1 MIKLQN
7 LTKRFESR
15 QSQAVVDDLTMDI
28 GEGELCVL
36 LGPSGCGKTTTL
48 KMINRLVQ
56 PTSGKILIGGE
67 DTASF
72 DVVELRRRIG
82 YVIQQVG
89 LFPNMTVEGNIA
101 LVPQMLGWDKVRTRR
116 RVEELLELVALD
128 PAVFMRCYPRDLSG
142 GQQQRVGV
150 ARALAADPPVMLMDE
165 PFGAI
170 DPINRTA
177 IQDEFRKIQRR
188 LNKTVVFVSHDI
200 DEAVK
205 MADKIAIFRDGKLEQ
220 YGPPEE
226 LLARPASAFIANFVG
241 SDRAL
246 KRLRLLSASDAL
258 MSSRAVARVGET
270 HRTVRT
276 ALGSHPGGE
285 VVVVD
290 AGGTPC
296 GYLSAACLDAAG
308 VNADGRLD
316 ASLAMPL
323 PATARAGDDLRSV
336 VSAMLAHGVSWFAV
350 LDDAGRFAGYVSYA
364 AIAALARAGDPNAC
378 AQAGLSVFTDNAP
391 GFVPLA
397 GQEDPSV
404 LTRAEEG
411 A

>member
-15 QSQAVVDDLTMDI
+15 QSQAVVDDVTMDI

-101 LVPQMLGWDKVRTRR
+101 LVPQMLGWDKARTRK

-246 KRLRLLSASDAL
+246 KRLRLLCASDAL

-270 HRTVRT
+270 HRNVRA

-285 VVVVD
+285 VIVVD
-290 AGGTPC
+290 ANGAPC
-296 GYLSAACLDAAG
+296 GYLSASCLDAAN
-308 VNADGRLD
+308 VNADDRLG

-323 PATARAGDDLRSV
+323 PATARTGDDLRSV

-364 AIAALARAGDPNAC
+364 AIAALARAGDPGAC
-378 AQAGLSVFTDNAP
+378 AQTGLSVFTDDTA

-397 GQEDPSV
+397 GQEDPSA